1 MERITSRQNRIVAQY
16 RAAARGDADD
26 LLLLDGTHLVSD
38 ALTAGLRLHHLMVAA
53 EALAHADIQP
63 LIERATSRNVDVAI
77 ASAPVMAA
85 ASPVRSSSPIIAL
98 AARPSL
104 ESRMF
109 TGDQLLVIVA
119 CDVQDPGNLGAMA
132 RVAESAGASGLMA
145 VGQSAD
151 PFGWKAVRG
160 SMGSA
165 LRLPIATRATAE
177 EAVAEARRHG
187 CRIVATVPRGGG
199 SLFKADLKGSI
210 AILIGGEGHGLSHSV
225 VQEADERLTIPMQA
239 PVESLNA
246 AVTTALVAYEAW
258 RRRS

>member
-38 ALTAGLRLHHLMVAA
+38 ALTAGVRLHHLMVAA

-63 LIERATSRNVDVAI
+63 LVERATSRNVDVAI

-132 RVAESAGASGLMA
+132 RVAESAGAAGLMA

-177 EAVAEARRHG
+177 EAVVEARRHG
-187 CRIVATVPRGGG
+187 AHLVA
-199 SLFKADLKGSI
+199 LAAAL
-210 AILIGGEGHGLSHSV
+210 LL
-225 VQEADERLTIPMQA
+225 ERL
-239 PVESLNA
+239 VFDLDHA
-246 AVTTALVAYEAW
+246 AVGGDELSEPLDGDDRPLHLVPPFGGARSGIARLGLQGKVQSRVSAW
-258 RRRS
+258 